1 MIRIATLLLSVC
13 FISSLAAQTAAEKR
27 IDKSV
32 DSLLK
37 LMTLDE
43 KIGQMNQYN
52 GPWAAT
58 GPLTNEGNLV
68 GQIKEGKVGS
78 MLNVTGVKRTRE
90 LQDLAMQSRLK
101 IPLLFGQDVIHGFR
115 TIFPIPLGEAAS
127 WDLNAMEAGARVA
140 ATEASAAG
148 VHWTFAPMV
157 DIARDPRWGRVMEG
171 AGEDTYLGS
180 LIAKARVKGFQGNG
194 FGDTASVMACAKHF
208 AAYGAAVGG
217 RDYNSVDMSLR
228 QLHETY
234 LPPFKAAVDAGAA
247 TFMNSFNDINGIP
260 ATGNKY
266 IQRDILKGQWKFKGF
281 VVSDWG
287 SIGEMINHGYSKDNK
302 EAGMQA
308 ANAGSDMDMESR
320 SYIQHL
326 AALVKEGKVKMAV
339 VDDAVRRILRKKFE
353 MGLFAD
359 PYKFSNENREKTQWN
374 NPQHRVVARD
384 MAKKSIVLLKNE
396 KQVLP
401 VSKQTGSIALIGP
414 FVKAKSDHLGFW
426 SYDWPDDSTRIVSL
440 WDGVK
445 SKVSAQTKMLYAK
458 GCGITELDKTGFAE
472 AVETARKADYV
483 ILTVG
488 ETRDMSGEAKSRS
501 SIQLPGVQEELV
513 KEIVSLGKPTVVMI
527 SAGRPLVFNW
537 TADHAPAIL
546 YTWWLGTEAGN
557 AMADVLFGDYNP
569 SGKLPMSFPRTEGQI
584 PIYYNHYFTGRPAK
598 NDSDRHY
605 RSAYTDLSLYPKYAF
620 GHGLSYSSFEYG
632 EIQLSA
638 PSFQAGQSLTATVT
652 LTNKSKTAG
661 TETVQLYIRDI
672 TASVVRPVKELKGFS
687 QVTLAAGETRS
698 VSFTLTADD
707 LRFYNDQL
715 QYIYE
720 PGKFKLFIGT
730 SSDNVK
736 EAEFELK

>member
-1 MIRIATLLLSVC
+1 MATLLLSVC
-13 FISSLAAQTAAEKR
+13 FISSLAAQTTAEKR

-127 WDLNAMEAGARVA
+127 WDLKAMEAGARVA
-140 ATEASAAG
+140 AVEASAAG

-384 MAKKSIVLLKNE
+384 IAKKSIVLLKNE

-620 GHGLSYSSFEYG
+620 GHGLSYSSFEYS

-638 PSFQAGQSLTATVT
+638 PAFHAGQSLTATVS